1 MLLQII
7 ADNFS
12 IDALT
17 RAADP
22 EKEPT
27 ANKGVYDLTLK
38 FVDGLTKDELT
49 ALESAETAYAL
60 TTKDAWGNEIISQYG
75 VKIKASSQNI
85 PDVNFTAPEPMPY
98 QTTYNLDELFGSE
111 LDKVVAYY
119 YEVTD
124 EEAKKADAKFDKEK
138 NHNSSK

>member
-1 MLLQII
+1 MGIKDLCFIPISAAVSPAPWNTANNKFFSSEANI

-60 TTKDAWGNEIISQYG
+60 TTKDAWGNEIISQ
-75 VKIKASSQNI
+75 
-85 PDVNFTAPEPMPY
+85 
-98 QTTYNLDELFGSE
+98 
-111 LDKVVAYY
+111 
-119 YEVTD
+119 
-124 EEAKKADAKFDKEK
+124 
-138 NHNSSK
+138 